1 LAGGGGSRTREVSA
15 AVNTDG
21 PGDANEGE
29 RGRARATRRR
39 GRWRRFAFTKH
50 MHLAKLRRRNK
61 KLINEE
67 SWIRRERERV
77 KKRKGKRESGKVNAL
92 PSEAPSWEEH
102 FCWLRDVRF
111 MNWYEV
117 NSIDDWLMR
126 LARFMG
132 CTCTGFPRWQFRS
145 TSSDEA

>member
-1 LAGGGGSRTREVSA
+1 
-15 AVNTDG
+15 
-21 PGDANEGE
+21 
-29 RGRARATRRR
+29 
-39 GRWRRFAFTKH
+39 

-77 KKRKGKRESGKVNAL
+77 KKRKGKRESGEVNAL

-132 CTCTGFPRWQFRS
+132 CTAHWLP
-145 TSSDEA
+145 AL